1 MKERHSY
8 QGTLNGVNG
17 IWCDQKPEGLEVI
30 KENTFYSAD
39 EGKVFVDKEGN
50 MVDSVVITDGVDI
63 KEYVEIQDPRNQEEP
78 KEETND
84 SEKNQND

>member
-1 MKERHSY
+1 MKERKTY
-8 QGTLNGVNG
+8 IGKVNGVAG
-17 IWCDQKPEGLEVI
+17 IFCDIKPENIELE
-30 KENTFYSAD
+30 KEITFYSPD

-63 KEYVEIQDPRNQEEP
+63 KDYVEIKQP

-84 SEKNQND
+84 SEENQND

>member
-1 MKERHSY
+1 MKERKTY
-8 QGTLNGVNG
+8 IGKVNGVAG
-17 IWCDQKPEGLEVI
+17 IFCDIKPENIELE
-30 KENTFYSAD
+30 KEITFYSPD

-63 KEYVEIQDPRNQEEP
+63 KDYVEIKQP

-84 SEKNQND
+84 SEEN

>member
-1 MKERHSY
+1 MKERKTY
-8 QGTLNGVNG
+8 IGKVNGVAG
-17 IWCDQKPEGLEVI
+17 IFCDTKPENIELE
-30 KENTFYSAD
+30 KEITFYSPD

-63 KEYVEIQDPRNQEEP
+63 KDYVEIKQP

-84 SEKNQND
+84 SEENQND